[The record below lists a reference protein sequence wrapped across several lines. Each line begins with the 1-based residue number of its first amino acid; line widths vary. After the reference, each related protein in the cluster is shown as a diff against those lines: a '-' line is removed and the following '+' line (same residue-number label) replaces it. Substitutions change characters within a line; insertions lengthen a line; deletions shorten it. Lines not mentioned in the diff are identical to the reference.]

1 MSTPGPGWHQDPA
14 RPAGHLRYWDGRRW
28 TEAVA
33 TPPPA
38 AAGRPAPYAAP
49 PPRPT
54 RPGAPGGPV
63 RWAAQHR
70 RLTAAAAVLAL
81 VALAG
86 AVGAEEDRPA
96 EAASGDPVAT
106 APRPTDPATA
116 PGPTPTDAVEPAAD
130 ASTDP
135 AATGAGSG
143 RAAPAQRPP
152 RPPRTY
158 LVTRVVDGDTLEL
171 GDGTTVRLV
180 GVDTPEVG
188 ECGSE
193 KATALLSRLV
203 LGARVDLRRSDEDR
217 DRYGRLLRYVDLTS
231 GPRPDTGLR
240 LIDAGLAVARYDSR
254 DGYGAHPRERSYVAA
269 DRAAGDL
276 TCRTPAPVR
285 APAAAPASCAAGY
298 SPCLPLF
305 PPDVDCAD
313 VDGPVRVTG
322 PDPHGLDADGDG
334 TACE

>member
-1 MSTPGPGWHQDPA
+1 MSTPGPGWHQDPG

-33 TPPPA
+33 TPPSA
-38 AAGRPAPYAAP
+38 AAGRPVPHAAP
-49 PPRPT
+49 QPRPAP
-54 RPGAPGGPV
+54 PGAPRGPV

-70 RLTAAAAVLAL
+70 RLTAAAAVVAL

-86 AVGAEEDRPA
+86 AVGAEDDRPVETTSA
-96 EAASGDPVAT
+96 DPVAT
-106 APRPTDPATA
+106 APGPADPPASA
-116 PGPTPTDAVEPAAD
+116 PGATPSDAVEPAAD
-130 ASTDP
+130 AGADP

-143 RAAPAQRPP
+143 RATPAQ

-158 LVTRVVDGDTLEL
+158 LVTRIIDGDTLEL
-171 GDGTTVRLV
+171 GNDTTVRLV

-193 KATALLSRLV
+193 KATALLGRLV
-203 LGARVDLRRSDEDR
+203 LGERVVLRRSDEDR

-231 GPRPDTGLR
+231 DPRPDAGMR

-269 DRAAGDL
+269 DRAARDL